1 MAKKPIEKAVYQ
13 APHEMSG
20 GSSQGGGQ
28 SGYVPAPPSSGY
40 NTKYLRADG
49 TWTVP
54 PDTTYE
60 SKPAASGGTDLSL
73 VTTGEK
79 YQWNNASD
87 FSGDYN
93 DLINKPTLGT
103 ASSKDVSSSGDAS
116 SSQVVMGNDSR
127 LTDARPASDVSSWAK
142 QSTKPTYTKSEVG
155 LGNVGNFKAVSTV
168 ANQGLTDTEKRNAR
182 INIGANVIEIE
193 GVLYE
198 RFDYVQNGIPYT
210 RLKEIS

>member
-1 MAKKPIEKAVYQ
+1 MAQNPIKKAVYQ

-49 TWTVP
+49 TWQVP

-60 SKPAASGGTDLSL
+60 SKPAASGGT
-73 VTTGEK
+73 
-79 YQWNNASD
+79 
-87 FSGDYN
+87 N

-182 INIGANVIEIE
+182 INIGADVIEIE